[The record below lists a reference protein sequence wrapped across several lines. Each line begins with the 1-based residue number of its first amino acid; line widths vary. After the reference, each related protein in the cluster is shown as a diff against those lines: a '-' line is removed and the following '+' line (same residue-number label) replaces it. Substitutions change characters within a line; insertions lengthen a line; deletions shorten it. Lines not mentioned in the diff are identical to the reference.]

1 MHHTRSIRLLF
12 VLIGILFITTSC
24 TKQEE
29 QPPLVVEEVAA
40 ATDYTQIVSS
50 AVSVQTKALRDKVVG
65 SAVIQGQQ

>member
-40 ATDYTQIVSS
+40 ATDYTRLSLQLYRYRPGL
-50 AVSVQTKALRDKVVG
+50 A
-65 SAVIQGQQ
+65 